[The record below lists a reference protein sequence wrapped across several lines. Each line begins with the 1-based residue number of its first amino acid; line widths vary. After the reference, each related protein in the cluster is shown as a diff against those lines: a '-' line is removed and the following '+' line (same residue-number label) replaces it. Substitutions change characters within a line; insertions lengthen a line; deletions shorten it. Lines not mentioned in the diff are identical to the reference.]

1 MALTERHLYECDL
14 HPLSLRSDLDRYPT
28 ISLEDVNRAED
39 LYGDHAR
46 RLVIK
51 NNALYGRDGAENA
64 IVGVSSFVE
73 EMLLLMLKRVKV
85 PDVDFVLN
93 CSDFPQVWKDG
104 HRYSRQDAPVVSM
117 CGSTEHNDIIVPTYE
132 LALAVQGRTI
142 SRRTPSRF
150 AWAQRKNQMVWRGSD
165 SNRDRFTFNKLA
177 NSAHFTETGLFDV
190 GISQMVRVKHDLE
203 LHGPVKEG
211 IPRLHFGDYK
221 WIANID
227 GAVAA
232 YRMPIVAALG
242 STIVKQE
249 TKYFEHWYREFIP
262 WKHYVPMADD
272 FSDLDEILKWLT
284 THDTEAQRIGE
295 AGRQFALDNL
305 QPNHVQCFWYSFLY
319 EYAARMTYE
328 PQILEGMVK
337 SGDTPLD

>member
-1 MALTERHLYECDL
+1 MNLHFTCAVVLTFIIELCSNLVRAHDEAKTCEGDTCKNPDNKAFDQTGNVPPWVKMALTERHLYECDL

-117 CGSTEHNDIIVPTYE
+117 CGSTEHNDSMYSE
-132 LALAVQGRTI
+132 LARMMLWFCLGRVHPHIIFPFFIFLITI
-142 SRRTPSRF
+142 FSHCPNIRTCFGCP
-150 AWAQRKNQMVWRGSD
+150 GS
-165 SNRDRFTFNKLA
+165 
-177 NSAHFTETGLFDV
+177 
-190 GISQMVRVKHDLE
+190 
-203 LHGPVKEG
+203 
-211 IPRLHFGDYK
+211 
-221 WIANID
+221 
-227 GAVAA
+227 
-232 YRMPIVAALG
+232 
-242 STIVKQE
+242 
-249 TKYFEHWYREFIP
+249 
-262 WKHYVPMADD
+262 HY
-272 FSDLDEILKWLT
+272 
-284 THDTEAQRIGE
+284 
-295 AGRQFALDNL
+295 
-305 QPNHVQCFWYSFLY
+305 
-319 EYAARMTYE
+319 
-328 PQILEGMVK
+328 
-337 SGDTPLD
+337 